1 FAPAEPILEHAAHG
15 VRLPAALDKRRC
27 RTRSLGSLEPFI
39 QGFER
44 PTLEAPYASAHAENR
59 QARRERREHRAGRPH
74 DEQKAIGGSRSSR
87 EAKSALRPEVCL
99 SATPGTMTGKNRSTT
114 TTHPAAA
121 VLGVGIVIALL
132 ALTGNVETTWAFSAF
147 TVLVYYAL
155 TNLAALRL
163 PQEARLYPR

>member
-1 FAPAEPILEHAAHG
+1 
-15 VRLPAALDKRRC
+15 
-27 RTRSLGSLEPFI
+27 
-39 QGFER
+39 
-44 PTLEAPYASAHAENR
+44 
-59 QARRERREHRAGRPH
+59 
-74 DEQKAIGGSRSSR
+74 
-87 EAKSALRPEVCL
+87 
-99 SATPGTMTGKNRSTT
+99 MTGKNRCAT

-163 PQEARLYPR
+163 PQEARLYPRGIAVAGLIACSLLAFFVPPRIWIISIVLLGGGLLWHVLARRRWRRVALLR